1 MCGPHLGSEVGGP
14 GEPPRGST
22 NGSEGGAR
30 RNKRRKEKPEE
41 LGDII
46 CKYDLCTGV

>member
-22 NGSEGGAR
+22 NGPKGGALDKWSR
-30 RNKRRKEKPEE
+30 
-41 LGDII
+41 
-46 CKYDLCTGV
+46 GVGGYNL